1 MNFPKESNHGVPE
14 WLIHSVLS
22 SVPSG
27 AITVFQVSKIQIEP

>member
-27 AITVFQVSKIQIEP
+27 AIMVFPVSKIQIEP